1 MPLVDGPLSARMIRF
16 WEKETQHRP
25 PSDDRQPRV
34 PKNRVPIIA
43 VTDNLNEDSRFEY
56 IQSGYVSSR
65 LCEKVFMLIVF
76 LRFDGWATKP
86 LDLRRLDLMLQGVL
100 DAGMKRDSLYAPGQE
115 ISGWFFP

>member
-1 MPLVDGPLSARMIRF
+1 MPLVDGALSARMIRF

-25 PSDDRQPRV
+25 PSDERQPQV

-56 IQSGYVSSR
+56 IQSGYVSST
-65 LCEKVFMLIVF
+65 LCFRVLMLTLTF
-76 LRFDGWATKP
+76 RFDGWAAKP

-100 DAGMKRDSLYAPGQE
+100 DAGMKRDSLYTPGQE
-115 ISGWFFP
+115 IGGWFFP